1 MLTEEPIKGVR
12 KEPNV
17 TISRAAFLLGALFML
32 VPPVAADFKRPPL
45 DFSHLVSNN

>member
-17 TISRAAFLLGALFML
+17 TISRAAFLFGALFTL
-32 VPPVAADFKRPPL
+32 VPSVATDFKRAPL
-45 DFSHLVSNN
+45 DFNHSVSNN